1 MKLRPTI
8 LLAIAFISMM
18 SYTSC
23 VKKYICHCDI
33 KYSGYPGLPDS
44 TTQEFDVTD
53 TKDNAKSTC
62 EKESGNHV
70 NNNVTSVESCYLY

>member
-8 LLAIAFISMM
+8 LLAIAFTSMM

-33 KYSGYPGLPDS
+33 KYSGYPGLPAS
-44 TTQEFDVTD
+44 NSKEFEIQDL
-53 TKDNAKSTC
+53 KSGAKTTC
-62 EKESGNHV
+62 EKESDSTV
-70 NNNVTSVESCYLY
+70 NNTITAVETCYLY

>member
-23 VKKYICHCDI
+23 VKKYICRCDI
-33 KYSGYPGLPDS
+33 KYSGYPGLPPNNSKEFEIKDLKGTAKTTCEAESDS
-44 TTQEFDVTD
+44 T
-53 TKDNAKSTC
+53 
-62 EKESGNHV
+62 V
-70 NNNVTSVESCYLY
+70 NNGIKSVETCYLY

>member
-8 LLAIAFISMM
+8 LLAIAFICMM

-33 KYSGYPGLPDS
+33 KYSGYPGLPTNTS
-44 TTQEFDVTD
+44 KEFEIQDL
-53 TKDNAKSTC
+53 KSGAKTTC
-62 EKESGNHV
+62 EKESDSSV
-70 NNNVTSVESCYLY
+70 TNNIKAIETCYLY